1 MKSLK
6 KALIILSLLS
16 LVLPSWD
23 QKKSGEWKRWLRE
36 VSPIMSEVE
45 RSIFNELPT
54 EEDRRRFVDF
64 FWKARDPK
72 PETPQNE
79 YKIEYYQRVAY
90 AEKRLGGIDSDRGR
104 IYALLGLSLIHI
116 SEPTRRS

>member
-54 EEDRRRFVDF
+54 EEESGEWKRWLREVSPIMSEVERSIFNELPTEEDRRRLD
-64 FWKARDPK
+64 
-72 PETPQNE
+72 
-79 YKIEYYQRVAY
+79 RV
-90 AEKRLGGIDSDRGR
+90 LSTS
-104 IYALLGLSLIHI
+104 GLCGKKV
-116 SEPTRRS
+116 RWN